1 MGGKKKK
8 SAGQAAGPVATA
20 GGAAAAGRTG
30 AAAVGTGVAEEPK
43 KQTGGN
49 KPVKSGKESKS
60 KAPKTYSLA
69 NTAQVDTG
77 GVSDKSILK
86 VSIQADLEKK
96 IIKLINDFRQE
107 NGDKG
112 PISGRLTSKK
122 LLDLYT
128 ALQKFNFKREHI
140 EEAMKSS
147 VLYGGDLH
155 SALDWLCLNLNDEEL
170 PDGFSQQMQEESQ
183 KSRPRFQPPVQQ
195 KPVAQS
201 PKAPNNTHKETPKAT
216 EKDEAASMKDWILRY
231 AEQSSEEEE
240 EEEEQEGGKKR
251 HNPELDEKFD
261 PNDRYLILTAQL
273 YDAKEMAA
281 AAKTKGDKAGQ
292 RSAQDRIRI
301 IQQEMKQLESHPMF
315 NPAIKVVDAPQKE
328 KKTLP
333 VSEEKEVLGFNLFE
347 QAEKAPPKEKVVKK
361 NEPKDIRNFDY
372 TARSWTGKSPKQFLI
387 DWVRKNLPKSPA
399 PAFHK
404 VAAGRYWR
412 CKVRVQRADD
422 VLEVCPTILT
432 EDSMQAQH
440 LAATLALYN
449 LVKGQSVHQLLP
461 PTYRDVWLEWR
472 DSEQLQQEE
481 SRTAANK
488 PRDQFISR
496 LLTRLKQ
503 QQNQSRGENSGS
515 QEQLGQS
522 GADDEEPEESWESL
536 ASLDIGERGEEVE
549 DKSEKTGGRREGALE
564 AARELLMKLKKSPL
578 AQKLKAERE
587 QLPVFQ
593 HRHRVLEALQ
603 RHPVVVVAGET
614 GSGKSTQIPQFLLEE
629 LLTGGKAAQSCNIVV
644 TQPRRISAMSL
655 ACRVS
660 QEMGCEDGPGSK
672 SSLCGYQIR
681 MENQSGDWTRLLYC
695 TTGVL
700 LRKLQHDRHLSSLT
714 HIIVDEVHERSVQSD
729 FLLTILK
736 DVVMRRSDL
745 QLILMSATVDCH
757 KFSSYFNRC
766 PVITIPGRT
775 FPVEVFH
782 LEDIVEQTG
791 YVLEK
796 DSEYS
801 QKILEEE
808 EEVSIS
814 VTQKGGKTLQ
824 HQEVIVRDSSSGWDL
839 GPDLDHFS
847 SRTRQVLQYMNPN
860 KINMDLLVDLIDY
873 LDKSPQ
879 FADVDGAVLV
889 FLPGLAHI
897 QQLYDLVS
905 SDKRFRDK
913 NRYRVVALHSTL
925 SSKDQ
930 AAAFTVPPA
939 GVRKIVLSTNIAE
952 TGVTIPDVVFVIDTG
967 KTKENKYHESS
978 QMSSLVETFVSKASA
993 LQRQGRAGR
1002 VRNGFCFRLY
1012 PKYRFDAFMDYS
1024 IPEILR
1030 VPLEELCLHIMKC
1043 QYGSPEDFLSRAL
1056 DAPQPQSVSNA
1067 VNLLRK
1073 IGACHPDSHV
1083 LTPLGHHLASLPVNV
1098 KIGKMLIYGAILG
1111 CLEPI
1116 ATIAAAIT
1124 EKSPFSTP
1132 MNRKE
1137 EANLAKAALA
1147 LSNSDH
1153 LTIYNAYL
1161 GWKNSQTEGQRS
1173 EMSYCRKHFLNRT
1186 ALITIEDVK
1195 HELMKMMEQV
1205 GFWSSR
1211 SKQQQTSSL
1220 SKQQISILNAVLTA
1234 GLYDSVGRV
1243 LVTPSVDVLERV
1255 ACTVETPQ
1263 GKAQVHPSSVNR
1275 NLQTHGWL
1283 LYQEKVKYTK
1293 IYLRDT
1299 TLISPFPMLLFGGD
1313 IDIQHRERLI
1323 TLDGWIHFQA
1333 PVRIGV
1339 IFKHLRKLMDSLLE
1353 KKLENPRMNLEGE
1366 TTIQMILDLI
1376 KSEHAV

>member
-1 MGGKKKK
+1 M
-8 SAGQAAGPVATA
+8 AT
-20 GGAAAAGRTG
+20 
-30 AAAVGTGVAEEPK
+30 
-43 KQTGGN
+43 
-49 KPVKSGKESKS
+49 
-60 KAPKTYSLA
+60 
-69 NTAQVDTG
+69 
-77 GVSDKSILK
+77 
-86 VSIQADLEKK
+86 
-96 IIKLINDFRQE
+96 
-107 NGDKG
+107 
-112 PISGRLTSKK
+112 
-122 LLDLYT
+122 
-128 ALQKFNFKREHI
+128 
-140 EEAMKSS
+140 
-147 VLYGGDLH
+147 
-155 SALDWLCLNLNDEEL
+155 
-170 PDGFSQQMQEESQ
+170 
-183 KSRPRFQPPVQQ
+183 
-195 KPVAQS
+195 
-201 PKAPNNTHKETPKAT
+201 
-216 EKDEAASMKDWILRY
+216 
-231 AEQSSEEEE
+231 
-240 EEEEQEGGKKR
+240 
-251 HNPELDEKFD
+251 
-261 PNDRYLILTAQL
+261 
-273 YDAKEMAA
+273 
-281 AAKTKGDKAGQ
+281 AAKTKGDKIGQ
-292 RSAQDRIRI
+292 RTVQDRIRI
-301 IQQEMKQLESHPMF
+301 IQQEMKQLESHPVF
-315 NPAIKVVDAPQKE
+315 NEALKVSDVPQKE
-328 KKTLP
+328 KKVQP
-333 VSEEKEVLGFNLFE
+333 VPDKEELGFKLFE
-347 QAEKAPPKEKVVKK
+347 QAEKKPPPEKVVKK
-361 NEPKDIRNFDY
+361 NEPKDIRNLDY

-399 PAFHK
+399 PSFNK

-412 CKVRVQRADD
+412 CKVRVQRTDD
-422 VLEVCPTILT
+422 FLEVCPTILT

-472 DSEQLQQEE
+472 DGEQQRREE
-481 SRTAANK
+481 NRTAANK

-496 LLTRLKQ
+496 LLTKLKQ
-503 QQNQSRGENSGS
+503 QQQSS
-515 QEQLGQS
+515 QGQS
-522 GADDEEPEESWESL
+522 SESEGERGPSKADDDEEEEPEESWESL
-536 ASLDIGERGEEVE
+536 AALDIREKGDDVE
-549 DKSEKTGGRREGALE
+549 DKSQRRDGRKEKTGALE
-564 AARELLMKLKKSPL
+564 AARELLKKQRKSTL
-578 AQKLKAERE
+578 AQKLKVERE

-603 RHPVVVVAGET
+603 RHTVVVVAGET

-629 LLTGGKAAQSCNIVV
+629 MLTGGTSARPCNIAV

-660 QEMGCEDGPGSK
+660 EELGCEDGPGSK

-700 LRKLQHDRHLSSLT
+700 LRKLQQDRFLSSLT

-736 DVVMRRSDL
+736 DVVMKRSDL

-757 KFSSYFNRC
+757 KFSNYFNRC
-766 PVITIPGRT
+766 PVINIPGRT

-782 LEDIVEQTG
+782 LEDIVEETG

-808 EEVSIS
+808 EEVSIA
-814 VTQKGGKTLQ
+814 VTQKGGKMSQ
-824 HQEVIVRDSSSGWDL
+824 HQEFILKDSSSGWDL

-847 SRTRQVLQYMNPN
+847 SRTRHVLQYMNPN
-860 KINMDLLVDLIDY
+860 KINMELLVELIDY
-873 LDKSPQ
+873 LDKAQQ
-879 FADVDGAVLV
+879 FVDVDGAVLV

-897 QQLYDLVS
+897 QQLYDLIL
-905 SDKRFRDK
+905 SDKRFRAK
-913 NRYRVVALHSTL
+913 SRYRIIPLHSTL

-939 GVRKIVLSTNIAE
+939 GIRKIVLSTNIAE

-1012 PKYRFDAFMDYS
+1012 PKFRFDAFMDYS
-1024 IPEILR
+1024 VPEILR

-1043 QYGSPEDFLSRAL
+1043 QYGSPEEFLSRAL

-1067 VNLLRK
+1067 VSLLRR
-1073 IGACHPDSHV
+1073 IGACHPDNHV
-1083 LTPLGHHLASLPVNV
+1083 LTPLGHHLAALPVNV

-1132 MNRKE
+1132 MSRKE

-1147 LSNSDH
+1147 VANSDH
-1153 LTIYNAYL
+1153 ITLYNAYL
-1161 GWKNSQTEGQRS
+1161 GWKKAQVEGSRAD
-1173 EMSYCRKHFLNRT
+1173 MSYCRKNFLNRT
-1186 ALITIEDVK
+1186 ALITIDDVK
-1195 HELMKMMEQV
+1195 HELMKMMEQA
-1205 GFWSSR
+1205 GFCSSSR
-1211 SKQQQTSSL
+1211 PKQQQQVPVSL
-1220 SKQQISILNAVLTA
+1220 SKQQISVLNAALTA
-1234 GLYDSVGRV
+1234 GLYDSVARV
-1243 LVTPSVDVLERV
+1243 LCTPSVDVLERV

-1323 TLDGWIHFQA
+1323 TVDGWIHFQA

-1376 KSEHAV
+1376 RSESAA

>member
-8 SAGQAAGPVATA
+8 SAAQAATSVAP
-20 GGAAAAGRTG
+20 AAAAGRTG
-30 AAAVGTGVAEEPK
+30 AAASGNGVAEEQK
-43 KQTGGN
+43 KQPANN
-49 KPVKSGKESKS
+49 KPAKPAKENKS

-69 NTAQVDTG
+69 NTAQVDTA
-77 GVSDKSILK
+77 GVADKSILK
-86 VSIQADLEKK
+86 VAIQADLEKK
-96 IIKLINDFRQE
+96 IIKLINDFREE

-112 PISGRLTSKK
+112 PISGRLTNKK

-140 EEAMKSS
+140 EESMKSS

-155 SALDWLCLNLNDEEL
+155 SALDWLCLNLKDDEL
-170 PDGFSQQMQEESQ
+170 PDGFAQQMQEESQ
-183 KSRPRFQPPVQQ
+183 KSRPRFQPPAQQ
-195 KPVAQS
+195 RP
-201 PKAPNNTHKETPKAT
+201 AT
-216 EKDEAASMKDWILRY
+216 EKDEAASVKDWILRY
-231 AEQSSEEEE
+231 AEQSSDEEEE
-240 EEEEQEGGKKR
+240 EEKEAGKKA
-251 HNPELDEKFD
+251 HNPELEEKFD
-261 PNDRYLILTAQL
+261 PNDRYLVLTAQL
-273 YDAKEMAA
+273 YDTKEMAA
-281 AAKTKGDKAGQ
+281 VAKTKGDKAGQ
-292 RSAQDRIRI
+292 RMAQDRIRI
-301 IQQEMKQLESHPMF
+301 IQQEMKHLESHPIF
-315 NPAIKVVDAPQKE
+315 NPAIKE
-328 KKTLP
+328 KKVFPIKVTQIHDVILSHFPFVP
-333 VSEEKEVLGFNLFE
+333 V
-347 QAEKAPPKEKVVKK
+347 PVVKK

-387 DWVRKNLPKSPA
+387 DWVRKNLPKSP
-399 PAFHK
+399 PPTFHK
-404 VAAGRYWR
+404 VAAGRHWR
-412 CKVRVQRADD
+412 SKVRVQRAED
-422 VLEVCPTILT
+422 VLEVCPTIVT

-472 DSEQLQQEE
+472 DSEQQQQEE
-481 SRTAANK
+481 SRIAANK

-503 QQNQSRGENSGS
+503 QQNQN
-515 QEQLGQS
+515 Q
-522 GADDEEPEESWESL
+522 SWENL
-536 ASLDIGERGEEVE
+536 ASLDIEEGAEEVE
-549 DKSEKTGGRREGALE
+549 DKSEKRGRRE
-564 AARELLMKLKKSPL
+564 AAQSESSFLSSNTGIVSWRLCSATLWWWW
-578 AQKLKAERE
+578 
-587 QLPVFQ
+587 
-593 HRHRVLEALQ
+593 RVRQ
-603 RHPVVVVAGET
+603 

-629 LLTGGKAAQSCNIVV
+629 LLTGGKVAKPCNIVV

-660 QEMGCEDGPGSK
+660 EELGCEDGPGSK

-745 QLILMSATVDCH
+745 QLILMSATVDCD
-757 KFSSYFNRC
+757 KFSNYFNRC
-766 PVITIPGRT
+766 PVISIPGRT
-775 FPVEVFH
+775 FPVEVYH

-801 QKILEEE
+801 QKILEDE

-814 VTQKGGKTLQ
+814 ITQKGGKTSQ
-824 HQEVIVRDSSSGWDL
+824 HQEVILKDSASGWDL

-879 FADVDGAVLV
+879 FAEMDGAVLV

-897 QQLYDLVS
+897 QQVYDLLS
-905 SDKRFRDK
+905 SDKRFRI
-913 NRYRVVALHSTL
+913 VALHSTL
-925 SSKDQ
+925 TSKDQ

-1012 PKYRFDAFMDYS
+1012 PKFRFDAFMNYS

-1056 DAPQPQSVSNA
+1056 DPPQPQSVSNA

-1073 IGACHPDSHV
+1073 IGACHPDNHL

-1116 ATIAAAIT
+1116 ATIAAAIS

-1137 EANLAKAALA
+1137 EANLAKATLALA
-1147 LSNSDH
+1147 NSDH

-1161 GWKNSQTEGQRS
+1161 GWKNSQADGQRT

-1186 ALITIEDVK
+1186 ALITIE
-1195 HELMKMMEQV
+1195 HELMKMMEQA

-1211 SKQQQTSSL
+1211 ASSSRSKPQMASL
-1220 SKQQISILNAVLTA
+1220 SKQQISVLNAVLTA
-1234 GLYDSVGRV
+1234 GLYDSVARV
-1243 LVTPSVDVLERV
+1243 LCTPSVDVLERV
-1255 ACTVETPQ
+1255 VCTVETPQ

-1299 TLISPFPMLLFGGD
+1299 TLVPPFPMLLFGGD

-1353 KKLENPRMNLEGE
+1353 KKLENPRMNLEGKLKELLLTLRRTVSYE
-1366 TTIQMILDLI
+1366 TQKNYML
-1376 KSEHAV
+1376 KFERKN

>member
-1 MGGKKKK
+1 MGGKKKR
-8 SAGQAAGPVATA
+8 SAAPVAPPAAPAAGRS
-20 GGAAAAGRTG
+20 GAAAA
-30 AAAVGTGVAEEPK
+30 ASGVAEDPK
-43 KQTGGN
+43 KQPAGS
-49 KPVKSGKESKS
+49 KPVKPAKESKS
-60 KAPKTYSLA
+60 KAPKTYSLSS
-69 NTAQVDTG
+69 TAQVDTG

-86 VSIQADLEKK
+86 VGIQADLEKI

-128 ALQKFNFKREHI
+128 ALEKFNFKREHI

-155 SALDWLCLNLNDEEL
+155 SALDWLCLNLKDEEL
-170 PDGFSQQMQEESQ
+170 PEGFSQQMQEESQ
-183 KSRPRFQPPVQQ
+183 KNRPRFQPPPQQ
-195 KPVAQS
+195 KPALPS
-201 PKAPNNTHKETPKAT
+201 PKVPN
-216 EKDEAASMKDWILRY
+216 S
-231 AEQSSEEEE
+231 
-240 EEEEQEGGKKR
+240 
-251 HNPELDEKFD
+251 
-261 PNDRYLILTAQL
+261 NDRYLVLTAQL
-273 YDAKEMAA
+273 YDAKEIAA
-281 AAKTKGDKAGQ
+281 AAKTKGDKMGQ
-292 RSAQDRIRI
+292 RMAQDRIRI

-315 NPAIKVVDAPQKE
+315 NPAIKVVDVPQKE
-328 KKTLP
+328 KKIVP
-333 VSEEKEVLGFNLFE
+333 VSKDKEDITFNLFE
-347 QAEKAPPKEKVVKK
+347 QAEKEPPAEKVVKK
-361 NEPKDIRNFDY
+361 SEPKDIRNFDY

-387 DWVRKNLPKSPA
+387 DWVRKNLPKSPQ

-412 CKVRVQRADD
+412 CKVRIQRTDD
-422 VLEVCPTILT
+422 VLEVLPTILT

-472 DSEQLQQEE
+472 DSEQQKKEE

-503 QQNQSRGENSGS
+503 QQNQYQGQGS
-515 QEQLGQS
+515 VSQGQA
-522 GADDEEPEESWESL
+522 GLEHGGDEEPEDSWENLKSSL
-536 ASLDIGERGEEVE
+536 G
-549 DKSEKTGGRREGALE
+549 
-564 AARELLMKLKKSPL
+564 
-578 AQKLKAERE
+578 ERE

-593 HRHRVLEALQ
+593 HRHRVLEALK

-629 LLTGGKAAQSCNIVV
+629 LLTGGKVAQPCNIVV
-644 TQPRRISAMSL
+644 TQPRRISAISL

-660 QEMGCEDGPGSK
+660 QELGCDDGPGSK

-681 MENQSGDWTRLLYC
+681 MENQSGEWTRLLYC

-700 LRKLQHDRHLSSLT
+700 LRKLQHDKHLSSLT

-745 QLILMSATVDCH
+745 QLILMSATVDCD
-757 KFSSYFNRC
+757 KFSNYFNRC
-766 PVITIPGRT
+766 PVINIPGRT

-782 LEDIVEQTG
+782 MEDIVEQTG

-796 DSEYS
+796 DSDYC

-814 VTQKGGKTLQ
+814 VTQKGLCVSVF
-824 HQEVIVRDSSSGWDL
+824 QEVIVRESSGWDL

-860 KINMDLLVDLIDY
+860 KINMDLLVDLMDY
-873 LDKSPQ
+873 LNKSPQ
-879 FADVDGAVLV
+879 FADLDGAILV

-897 QQLYDLVS
+897 QQLYDLLT
-905 SDKRFRDK
+905 SDKRFREK
-913 NRYRVVALHSTL
+913 NRYCIVALHSTL

-930 AAAFTVPPA
+930 AAAFTVPPP

-967 KTKENKYHESS
+967 RTKENKYHESS

-1002 VRNGFCFRLY
+1002 VRNGFCFRLF

-1043 QYGSPEDFLSRAL
+1043 EYGSPEDFLSRAL

-1073 IGACHPDSHV
+1073 IGACHPTNHL

-1124 EKSPFSTP
+1124 EKSPFFTP
-1132 MNRKE
+1132 MNRKD
-1137 EANLAKAALA
+1137 EADVTKAALA
-1147 LSNSDH
+1147 LANSDH

-1161 GWKNSQTEGQRS
+1161 GWKNSQVDGLRA

-1195 HELMKMMEQV
+1195 YELMKMMEQA
-1205 GFWSSR
+1205 GFWSPR
-1211 SKQQQTSSL
+1211 SSSHSKL
-1220 SKQQISILNAVLTA
+1220 QVALPSKQQISVLNAVLTA
-1234 GLYDSVGRV
+1234 GLYDSVARV
-1243 LVTPSVDVLERV
+1243 LCTPSVDVLERV

-1263 GKAQVHPSSVNR
+1263 GRAQVHPSSVNR

-1366 TTIQMILDLI
+1366 RTIHIILDLI
-1376 KSEHAV
+1376 KSEHAA